1 MTKLNPEGTALVY
14 STYLRGENDD
24 FGFGVILDASGD
36 AYVTGETN
44 SITFPVTPGAFQGTF
59 GGYFDAFVT
68 KLSPDGTA
76 LAYSTYLGKEE
87 YDAGRAIAVDSSKK
101 VFVTGTTRSTNFPVT
116 AGAFQTAHGGAGY
129 DDAFVA
135 KLNPNGTALEYG
147 TYLGGGDYDSGSA
160 IAVEGLGNASVTG
173 WTRSAN
179 FPVTAGAF
187 QNTYGGGAF
196 DAFVTKLNPSGT
208 ECVYSTYLGGGNA
221 DRGYGVAVNGE
232 GNAFVTGY
240 TGDGFPVTAGAFQT
254 AHGGGVEDAFVT
266 KFNPGGTELVYSTY
280 LGGGNDD
287 RSSRIALDSS
297 GNACATGYTESSNFP
312 VTAGAFRTAYGG
324 GYRDAFVTKL
334 NTSGTTL
341 VYGTFLGGQ
350 DWDEGA
356 GIFVGVSED
365 AYVTGKT
372 GSTNF
377 PVTAGAFKTTSGGYV
392 DAFVA
397 KLRMVST
404 ALLCQALLQGHA
416 AGGHAASLDVHLRP
430 AAGGADTAV
439 AVTSNADGTFSV
451 TPPSP
456 GSWHVSVKERRTLA
470 TVRTGALGGDV
481 LDFGTLRAGDA
492 NNDNKVTIVD
502 FSMLATTFGKSA
514 GGVGYDDRADFNGD
528 GKVNIVDFSLLASN
542 FGTTGDAWPEAEAGA
557 SGANASAPEKPAG
570 STGSSSGETSG
581 CQVAPGLEAVLL
593 ALPLGLVFWKP

>member
-173 WTRSAN
+173 
-179 FPVTAGAF
+179 G
-187 QNTYGGGAF
+187 
-196 DAFVTKLNPSGT
+196 
-208 ECVYSTYLGGGNA
+208 
-221 DRGYGVAVNGE
+221 
-232 GNAFVTGY
+232 
-240 TGDGFPVTAGAFQT
+240 
-254 AHGGGVEDAFVT
+254 
-266 KFNPGGTELVYSTY
+266 
-280 LGGGNDD
+280 
-287 RSSRIALDSS
+287 
-297 GNACATGYTESSNFP
+297 
-312 VTAGAFRTAYGG
+312 
-324 GYRDAFVTKL
+324 
-334 NTSGTTL
+334 
-341 VYGTFLGGQ
+341 
-350 DWDEGA
+350 
-356 GIFVGVSED
+356 
-365 AYVTGKT
+365 T
-372 GSTNF
+372 GSSNF

-470 TVRTGALGGDV
+470 TVRTGAPGGDV

-492 NNDNKVTIVD
+492 NNDNKVNIVD

-514 GGVGYDDRADFNGD
+514 GDAGYDDRADFNGD